1 MGLRLNYRMGIK
13 RIMNQKK
20 FRKVL
25 AEVINDAL
33 DDIEETDILNAFE
46 DSGEIV
52 NLTQSMDGDVF
63 TNPEIDKLEEDAFKL
78 IKQTIR
84 NLQKVVTK
92 EMPLWIISPKP

>member
-1 MGLRLNYRMGIK
+1 MGIK

>member
-1 MGLRLNYRMGIK
+1 
-13 RIMNQKK
+13 MNQKK